1 MLKQIDLVN
10 MENRYF
16 IANVPNPNMSQIYD
30 IVIGTEAS
38 QRFSLDGKKVVVK
51 LSLGDT
57 NTYGVL
63 QNATEYTY
71 EEILIKMQEPE
82 WVEDYG
88 F

>member
-1 MLKQIDLVN
+1 MKQIHLVN

-51 LSLGDT
+51 LPLGDNT
-57 NTYGVL
+57 NYGVL
-63 QNATEYTY
+63 QNATEYTH
-71 EEILIKMQEPE
+71 ENILIEMEKPE
-82 WVEDYG
+82 WNKTIDYL
-88 F
+88 